1 MGFNIDPVQVMNK
14 ELIEQEL
21 VYKAIRSGG
30 AGGQHVNKVS
40 SKVQLLFDIKN
51 SKGLSHEE
59 KDRLLEKLVNQ
70 LNKLGVLLLSADK
83 SRSQLQNRT
92 LVTKRFYTLIEE
104 GLKVQKKRRAT
115 NPSKA
120 SKEKRLL
127 KKKIVSKIKSN
138 RAKPDRDS

>member
-1 MGFNIDPVQVMNK
+1 MNK

-115 NPSKA
+115 KPSKA